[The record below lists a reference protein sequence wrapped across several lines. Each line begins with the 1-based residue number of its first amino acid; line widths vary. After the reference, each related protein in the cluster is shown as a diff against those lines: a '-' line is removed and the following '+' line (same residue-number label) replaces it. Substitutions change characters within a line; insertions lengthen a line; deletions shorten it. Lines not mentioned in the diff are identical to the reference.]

1 MITRGYIVGEII
13 DGLSS
18 ISQQVNTRCKLG
30 LTDLNRYLED
40 FFKEYLNEVLDW
52 SLTNLNNE
60 RSNEPGLDLGDRS
73 KSVAVQ
79 VTSSRTSDKVNS
91 TLEKVLNREDKFD
104 FIVLLIIGNKQ
115 VTYSLKDSLCKQTG
129 FKESNIWDINDLC
142 IKTLSLPLDRLQRL
156 HEIVK
161 SNLAKVTIELEIPDD
176 EGNFL
181 TTIDSYIEKL
191 PKPQMSDFKSIYEF
205 NKSEV
210 AEYEYSPEKIKEN
223 FTQFSKELS
232 KLPRITREFYA
243 FLLERREDDED
254 SPSNSYFCECF
265 YFNYNKLKR
274 ICNFPNLNEELTIL
288 EEHRLVDIQE
298 AIEDGSPF
306 VRIFATKVDIDNFI
320 YDLVSYIEHK
330 DIGYRKPIVS
340 LDFSEF

>member
-1 MITRGYIVGEII
+1 MSNQPDALLVKNEFKYFVVILFVFYNLFKLLLSVFITAQIIIFFTEINLTYFIPKIKTIHFFVNKHFLLYILFE
-13 DGLSS
+13 
-18 ISQQVNTRCKLG
+18 
-30 LTDLNRYLED
+30 
-40 FFKEYLNEVLDW
+40 
-52 SLTNLNNE
+52 
-60 RSNEPGLDLGDRS
+60 
-73 KSVAVQ
+73 
-79 VTSSRTSDKVNS
+79 
-91 TLEKVLNREDKFD
+91 
-104 FIVLLIIGNKQ
+104 LLI
-115 VTYSLKDSLCKQTG
+115 YSAQFFINILAYAK
-129 FKESNIWDINDLC
+129 FK
-142 IKTLSLPLDRLQRL
+142 K
-156 HEIVK
+156 K
-161 SNLAKVTIELEIPDD
+161 K
-176 EGNFL
+176 
-181 TTIDSYIEKL
+181 
-191 PKPQMSDFKSIYEF
+191 
-205 NKSEV
+205 
-210 AEYEYSPEKIKEN
+210 KIKEN